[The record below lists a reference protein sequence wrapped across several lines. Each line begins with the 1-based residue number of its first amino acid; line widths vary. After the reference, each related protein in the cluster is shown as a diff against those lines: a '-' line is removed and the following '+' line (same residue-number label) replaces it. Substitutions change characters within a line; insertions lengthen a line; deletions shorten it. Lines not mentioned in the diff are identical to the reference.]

1 MFCLTF
7 LIVSL
12 FHARQVIA
20 LCLAN
25 GTPEHARQYLQ
36 TDALE
41 NMSVG
46 LLLGPWQSNF
56 AVTKIAEILVT
67 EVLGLHAKLHSEM
80 MANSAG
86 AIFAVGGCV
95 DFNHADL
102 GQKKCGLQETQIHV
116 ALDAWVGV
124 AVSEQTAFQKMYP
137 SLAPE
142 DMGGMGYR
150 GFETMYVTQSA
161 FQEAY
166 DSEGLALNFYLSYNT
181 THHDTKRYFTSISD
195 LNVSDM
201 ISCADGTSFMNTEH
215 MGNYYRWT
223 GDIDGVTLQLDG
235 TYIGKCSGPGVTGG
249 WTSGSGTY
257 IAKLTSPN
265 LRQKSP
271 RLRSFISKLSMDL
284 NTVMDI
290 LQDVR
295 TLPLSSLDAWQDPA
309 CSWITRHEHIWSKW
323 IPVDTNCFLGF
334 GVVDEHGTFLPS
346 KTGSVAATEGSV
358 ACTPCGVGL
367 YQDAFGKAACVTC
380 ADDTTTL
387 LKGASDKEECVCKSG
402 FIESN
407 RQCVPCGEGLT
418 CPSGSTVKLLLDGES
433 SGGSG
438 EDRPQISQS
447 YFSWPEEPLEI
458 YKCPGPHCA
467 GGTPGTCVG
476 GRLGPTC
483 DECPSGMYGT
493 SDGCQSCGIPMMAV
507 WTGGICGVLV
517 LVFGTYYFANPRYML
532 KVSLAE
538 CAKIGFDMTLA
549 FMQNLGVLNAV
560 SVPWPEGLRSL
571 FQFSALFILNLR
583 SLGFNCAAGGDVQQ
597 YTATVLLFLGI
608 ALSWPCLGSL
618 SQLPCIK
625 RRGMAWDFH
634 KTLGVT
640 GSFLQVV
647 FTTLCNVGLVP
658 FMCFS
663 HPNGRSSIAKYPN
676 IFCGGPDHLTMQ
688 ILAALILS
696 MGLTHFA
703 ACSWAIKKA
712 PAWST
717 TSRHRL
723 TSVHFLIANFKPG
736 AWWFGLIIL
745 LRGPLISLPTVVATD
760 LPGVNLA
767 LMICVW
773 LSYLSIQLLYL
784 PWKAPLLNLVDG
796 ISTML
801 FLVLLA
807 VSLHLEPVLPESILI
822 LEIIGLGVYYL
833 SIGVILCVCVLSIF
847 LMVLKRCSRS
857 GARTGPRIV
866 NLGQLPDPEEILE
879 TIEQIYFNLK
889 AKKNVTELV
898 NKMSTSLSV
907 DDLHIVQK
915 ALNIL
920 PTDCELGGG
929 GSSRGRI
936 AATRISQMSR
946 KSFASLR
953 EEQRQKSSDEACE
966 IQQES
971 IASGSSDEV
980 KQERDELKDPP
991 SDDISI

>member
-1 MFCLTF
+1 
-7 LIVSL
+7 
-12 FHARQVIA
+12 
-20 LCLAN
+20 
-25 GTPEHARQYLQ
+25 
-36 TDALE
+36 
-41 NMSVG
+41 
-46 LLLGPWQSNF
+46 
-56 AVTKIAEILVT
+56 
-67 EVLGLHAKLHSEM
+67 
-80 MANSAG
+80 
-86 AIFAVGGCV
+86 
-95 DFNHADL
+95 
-102 GQKKCGLQETQIHV
+102 
-116 ALDAWVGV
+116 
-124 AVSEQTAFQKMYP
+124 
-137 SLAPE
+137 
-142 DMGGMGYR
+142 
-150 GFETMYVTQSA
+150 
-161 FQEAY
+161 
-166 DSEGLALNFYLSYNT
+166 
-181 THHDTKRYFTSISD
+181 
-195 LNVSDM
+195 
-201 ISCADGTSFMNTEH
+201 
-215 MGNYYRWT
+215 
-223 GDIDGVTLQLDG
+223 
-235 TYIGKCSGPGVTGG
+235 
-249 WTSGSGTY
+249 
-257 IAKLTSPN
+257 
-265 LRQKSP
+265 
-271 RLRSFISKLSMDL
+271 
-284 NTVMDI
+284 
-290 LQDVR
+290 
-295 TLPLSSLDAWQDPA
+295 
-309 CSWITRHEHIWSKW
+309 
-323 IPVDTNCFLGF
+323 
-334 GVVDEHGTFLPS
+334 
-346 KTGSVAATEGSV
+346 
-358 ACTPCGVGL
+358 
-367 YQDAFGKAACVTC
+367 
-380 ADDTTTL
+380 
-387 LKGASDKEECVCKSG
+387 
-402 FIESN
+402 
-407 RQCVPCGEGLT
+407 
-418 CPSGSTVKLLLDGES
+418 
-433 SGGSG
+433 
-438 EDRPQISQS
+438 
-447 YFSWPEEPLEI
+447 
-458 YKCPGPHCA
+458 
-467 GGTPGTCVG
+467 
-476 GRLGPTC
+476 
-483 DECPSGMYGT
+483 
-493 SDGCQSCGIPMMAV
+493 MMAV

-889 AKKNVTELV
+889 AKKDVTELV

-920 PTDCELGGG
+920 STDCELGGG